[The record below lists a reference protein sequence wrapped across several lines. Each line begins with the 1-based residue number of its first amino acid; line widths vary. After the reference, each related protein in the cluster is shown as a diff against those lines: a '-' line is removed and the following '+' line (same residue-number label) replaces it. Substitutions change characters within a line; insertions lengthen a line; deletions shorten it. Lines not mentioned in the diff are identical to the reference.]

1 MSTELLMYKSA
12 YTMIKITHLSELLT
26 KENELI
32 RSKQDERNS
41 IDRDIAGKRSQ
52 VLALQNAERE
62 IISQTKSMKE
72 QLETAREILENILR
86 KIKRVSG
93 SSQEETQKMQE
104 YYERLQKKIEQATE
118 YFVHAR
124 DVQSTVQDM
133 EIKRDSLMSEV
144 ESLKKIIREWREA
157 WNTKE
162 KEIKARENSVK
173 NAEIG
178 IQYDREQLEKAKF
191 KNDEKTIELRKR
203 EAEVSYR
210 EQQVAEREKHTH

>member
-1 MSTELLMYKSA
+1 MYKSA

>member
-1 MSTELLMYKSA
+1 
-12 YTMIKITHLSELLT
+12 MIKITHLSELIT

-41 IDRDIAGKRSQ
+41 IDRDIAEKRSQ
-52 VLALQNAERE
+52 VLALQEAERE
-62 IISQTKSMKE
+62 ITSQTRSMQE
-72 QLETAREILENILR
+72 QLEIAREILENILQ

-124 DVQSTVQDM
+124 DIQSTVQDM
-133 EIKRDSLMSEV
+133 EIKRDNLSSEV
-144 ESLKKIIREWREA
+144 ESLKKIIREWNEA

-210 EQQVAEREKHTH
+210 EQQVAEREKILNNPS